1 MKITEIKQ
9 KINELTEEFEQLHK
23 KNVAIIYRKIEI
35 EKELKKIGLII
46 DKQHKEIEQLIEK
59 KS

>member
-9 KINELTEEFEQLHK
+9 KIDELTEEYKQLCE
-23 KNVAIIYRKIEI
+23 KNVAIINRRMQI
-35 EKELKKIGLII
+35 EKELHKIGLII

>member
-9 KINELTEEFEQLHK
+9 KIDELTEEYKQLYE
-23 KNVAIIYRKIEI
+23 KNVAIINRRMQI
-35 EKELKKIGLII
+35 EKELDKIGLII